1 MATLHVSS
9 SVSPDFDQN
18 TKRGTRTFVD
28 MAAKLKKRALA
39 EYGEVL
45 EPPKLETPPPP
56 PELTAAPSAMAIDDD
71 TPCGR
76 PGGPDRSSGHK
87 RTHSP
92 VPRALRLEELD
103 SSSHQRSP
111 QIHRQPWQGQ
121 EAEGGGAG
129 GGLGGGALTD
139 VAESKK
145 KRLRKILLL
154 AAEGSSRGSPAAA
167 VKPLAQTFPLAQ
179 LATEKEMTALLLQTI
194 PTLRRRSREE
204 LLDLAH
210 IVWDVTQ
217 QHLNQ
222 EIGARLLLFMEHLLS
237 QGSNS
242 EGVRHWIREYLPDWV
257 AQVDKMSAEELFV
270 GESLKFWSH
279 LHLYK
284 IPLSGALCQQITELT
299 TTKIKTRSVRI
310 QVACLQMWGE
320 CVLQSAN
327 PDVNKRI
334 HTLAGKYGQSQEP
347 RVRKEAFQVLLEL
360 VRGFPQKFSHSV
372 YKSVVSALKDDYEGV
387 RIVALNLIYAIAKA
401 HPQETFRENKLERR
415 LVDDAFGHI
424 CNTINDLSIKVREKA
439 AELMGLMDFV
449 SQNFLEQTLDKKLMS
464 NLRAKRTAHERES
477 KLVSS
482 GEWSSGKKWGDDAP
496 KEELDASSVSVM
508 ALGACGAFVHGLEDE
523 FLAVRSM
530 SISSLTQLSVKNPRL
545 ASMALDFLVDMFND
559 EIELVRLKAIE
570 SLRLI
575 ASHISLQA
583 HQLEVI
589 LTALDDYS
597 ILIRERLHSMLQS
610 SNLATKD
617 GLQRV
622 IQKLLDNLKKYPQDR
637 RSIFA
642 TFKNLGER
650 HSELTLPLVPQLLE
664 IHPFF
669 DTAEPD
675 LEEPSYLCILIL
687 VYNASAR
694 CPTMEPL
701 LDCHTKRHFLYL
713 VDTYPHLTPKKDN
726 QLSHRS
732 GRDLEMATAK
742 TKDSTEIFLHK
753 VVSQVMDSEHM
764 SMSNRIK
771 LLTRACSDLKR
782 LGSFEPSVAHRAKFL
797 HLYVECQAL
806 ILKCLA
812 TRFWTNSMIM
822 SQQEKAVIESMI
834 AQLYSNSLQLQY
846 RFSNLSLPQRKKVQ
860 LLKIHV
866 LSLHALFIVLA
877 SNKSALAVTED
888 FFHEVEVMIGTLDS
902 PEEVD
907 ESPFLAALL
916 AGLSSTD
923 DHKPGSVVKIVQP
936 LLLSHPVEACQLGEQ
951 QITMSHAVIF
961 EPLGMNET
969 PLKYLAGMI
978 LSVPVDCEIYHAP
991 NPGAVRI
998 AIKTPDQKVQLVTP
1012 KSSQFIPKDHEVNCY
1027 RLLTDALM
1035 SHNQVWSEA
1044 LHVNV
1049 GVVLDLSAL
1058 SGVKTNLMRKA
1069 STSLVDERRLIPLCD
1084 PVKVYVLPKAVKRGI

>member
-1 MATLHVSS
+1 
-9 SVSPDFDQN
+9 
-18 TKRGTRTFVD
+18 

-39 EYGEVL
+39 EYAEVAD
-45 EPPKLETPPPP
+45 PPKIETPAP
-56 PELTAAPSAMAIDDD
+56 TAAPTAMSLDLDQANCSPLKRPKKRSPSPPSSQAAPDLGL
-71 TPCGR
+71 PKAQWEPLEGR
-76 PGGPDRSSGHK
+76 GGGPS
-87 RTHSP
+87 T
-92 VPRALRLEELD
+92 
-103 SSSHQRSP
+103 
-111 QIHRQPWQGQ
+111 QI
-121 EAEGGGAG
+121 
-129 GGLGGGALTD
+129 
-139 VAESKK
+139 ESKK
-145 KRLRKILLL
+145 KRLRHLMLL
-154 AAEGSSRGSPAAA
+154 AAEGPSRLPTTAI
-167 VKPLAQTFPLAQ
+167 VPLAESCFPLAQ
-179 LATEKEMTALLLQTI
+179 LSTEKEITALLVQTM
-194 PTLRRRSREE
+194 PSLRRRSREE
-204 LLDLAH
+204 LLELAQ
-210 IVWDVTQ
+210 IVWQVVQ

-222 EIGARLLLFMEHLLS
+222 DDVCARLLLFMEHLLS

-242 EGVRHWIREYLPDWV
+242 EDVRLWIREHLPDWV
-257 AQVDKMSAEELFV
+257 AQVDHMSSEEAFV

-279 LHLYK
+279 FHLYK
-284 IPLSGALCQQITELT
+284 IPLSGALCQHITDLT
-299 TTKIKTRSVRI
+299 ASKIKTRSVRV
-310 QVACLQMWGE
+310 QVACLQMWGQ
-320 CVLQSAN
+320 CVRQSAN
-327 PDVNKRI
+327 PDVNRRI

-439 AELMGLMDFV
+439 AELMGLMNFV

-622 IQKLLDNLKKYPQDR
+622 IQKLLDNLKKYPHDR

-713 VDTYPHLTPKKDN
+713 VDTYPHLTPKKEN
-726 QLSHRS
+726 QLAHRS
-732 GRDLEMATAK
+732 GRDLEVTAAQ
-742 TKDSTEIFLHK
+742 TKGNTEIFLHK
-753 VVSQVMDSEHM
+753 VASQVTDSEHM
-764 SMSNRIK
+764 NMPNRIK
-771 LLTRACSDLKR
+771 LLSRACSDLKR

-797 HLYVECQAL
+797 HLYVECQVL

-834 AQLYSNSLQLQY
+834 AQLYSNTLQLQY
-846 RFSNLSLPQRKKVQ
+846 RFSNLTLPQRKKVL

-888 FFHEVEVMIGTLDS
+888 FFHEVEVMISTLDS

-916 AGLSSTD
+916 AALSSTD

-951 QITMSHAVIF
+951 PISMSHAVIF

-998 AIKTPDQKVQLVTP
+998 AIKTPDQKIQLVTP
-1012 KSSQFIPKDHEVNCY
+1012 KSSQFIPKDHEINCY

-1044 LHVNV
+1044 LHVDV